1 MAKLDALPKSS
12 WLVSFLPFMVKFEV
26 ATYKRKIHGLPW
38 FTHIHLEKNTIMCSI
53 TGFMGIPTMAYY
65 RRVTVWP
72 QRREKKN
79 ILIRIVSIDGCL
91 NQLLHPMIFPF
102 YPHCIRTFGWL
113 NHVKA
118 IFGDPDTPPRRS
130 KARITSLIS
139 SALCFKQ
146 AAATRRGGSPVW
158 IMSLDVPDRI
168 PGDL

>member
-1 MAKLDALPKSS
+1 MDKPTS
-12 WLVSFLPFMVKFEV
+12 WIILVDECHDPTLTQSNIPLWNTIDVSPFGPV
-26 ATYKRKIHGLPW
+26 RD
-38 FTHIHLEKNTIMCSI
+38 EKN
-53 TGFMGIPTMAYY
+53 P
-65 RRVTVWP
+65 
-72 QRREKKN
+72 